1 MLHIFD
7 QVYNSENV
15 VTNRFDLI
23 LLFVV
28 HNFFM
33 NEINLSYSKTD
44 VLNNFSCLNIE
55 ISSMRLN
62 YHIKFLML
70 LQTFNAK

>member
-28 HNFFM
+28 YNFFM

-44 VLNNFSCLNIE
+44 VLNNFSCLGIENIK
-55 ISSMRLN
+55 M
-62 YHIKFLML
+62 KLMSIERFIGAFEL
-70 LQTFNAK
+70 SH